1 MKLIN
6 FPFSL
11 FFLTIGKIIILILP
25 FNLVNFLLIQ
35 NFPELCITGKIGIF
49 VILCIAKNPEFILAD
64 LLGIILVPSGKIINF
79 VLPFLISLS
88 TDLVIVLIEFKPL
101 SLFIKIKPNLLK
113 YLENIGICFNS
124 SFNINTEPLNNAV
137 KKKVSHAD

>member
-1 MKLIN
+1 MY
-6 FPFSL
+6 
-11 FFLTIGKIIILILP
+11 
-25 FNLVNFLLIQ
+25 
-35 NFPELCITGKIGIF
+35 C
-49 VILCIAKNPEFILAD
+49 KNPEFILAD

-124 SFNINTEPLNNAV
+124 SFKINTEPLNNAV
-137 KKKVSHAD
+137 KKGFPC

>member
-35 NFPELCITGKIGIF
+35 NFPELCITGKLVF
-49 VILCIAKNPEFILAD
+49 LLFYVLQKSEFILAD

-79 VLPFLISLS
+79 VL
-88 TDLVIVLIEFKPL
+88 
-101 SLFIKIKPNLLK
+101 LF
-113 YLENIGICFNS
+113 
-124 SFNINTEPLNNAV
+124 
-137 KKKVSHAD
+137 D